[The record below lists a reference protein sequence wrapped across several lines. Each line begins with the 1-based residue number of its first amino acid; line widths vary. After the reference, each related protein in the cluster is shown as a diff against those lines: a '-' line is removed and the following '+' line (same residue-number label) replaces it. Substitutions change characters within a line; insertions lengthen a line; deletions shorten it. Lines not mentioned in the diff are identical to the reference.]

1 MVEVLVAM
9 SCKSAMPSGPIF
21 LYQDR
26 SAKWEASFCPLLR
39 SFVGVVRWISRLK

>member
-21 LYQDR
+21 LYQDKSIR
-26 SAKWEASFCPLLR
+26 WEASFCPLSR
-39 SFVGVVRWISRLK
+39 SFVGAVR